1 MPSSGRQFA
10 DAIASRDS
18 AALTEVLAPG
28 VDFKGLTPGRLWEA
42 SSPAGVLD
50 VVLGHWF
57 EEQDRVSA
65 LADVSEGQVGDTS
78 RIGYRLDLECPDGPF
93 VAEQQAYWRAGPG
106 GITYLRIVCSGF
118 RPRQTP

>member
-1 MPSSGRQFA
+1 MTSPARHFV
-10 DAIASRDS
+10 DAIATRDEDAFRGS
-18 AALTEVLAPG
+18 LAPG
-28 VDFKGLTPGRLWEA
+28 IDFKGLTPGRFWEA
-42 SSPAGVLD
+42 DSPDGVRD

-65 LADVSEGQVGDTS
+65 VADVTEGQVGDTS

-93 VAEQQAYWRAGPG
+93 VAEQQAYYRAGPE

-118 RPRQTP
+118 RPRPTP